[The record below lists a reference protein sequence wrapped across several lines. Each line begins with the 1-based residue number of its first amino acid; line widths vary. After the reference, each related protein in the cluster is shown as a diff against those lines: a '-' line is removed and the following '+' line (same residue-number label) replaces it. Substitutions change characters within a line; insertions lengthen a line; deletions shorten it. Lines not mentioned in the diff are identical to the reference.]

1 MTSARSYSDYLSD
14 IIDAMQK
21 TGRFIEG
28 FSEVQFQQDEK
39 TIFAV
44 IRALEIVGE
53 ATKCLPDTLRSTY
66 PQIPWK
72 AMADMRDK
80 LIHQYTGV
88 DLGVVWKTAT
98 EDIPTLLPQI
108 QHIYST
114 ANS

>member
-1 MTSARSYSDYLSD
+1 MTSERSYSDYLAD

-21 TGRFIEG
+21 IGRFIED

-53 ATKCLPDTLRSTY
+53 ATKCLPDTLRSAY

-72 AMADMRDK
+72 AMAGMRDK

-88 DLGVVWKTAT
+88 DLRVVGRFRNQ
-98 EDIPTLLPQI
+98 ESI
-108 QHIYST
+108 
-114 ANS
+114 